1 MKYPLICSALITV
14 ILVFCQR
21 PLNAQ
26 GIKDLPGKWYTNNII
41 RMAESDTVSKAT
53 LELLLGRNSFNQF
66 SANHRYITFQNNS
79 YSYGTWELNGNK
91 LHLLNDQNGGVFSY
105 EVNRVSKDELLLS
118 ISGKLISFVK
128 AKDSLAADKKPEPD
142 TTPRVKANKS
152 QVAKKWYFSKIIEL
166 PENRSATA
174 DKIFKNSWY
183 DLRNDGTCTRKFSKP
198 VEGTWELTDGG
209 KRLLIIDN
217 TGIGQVWDIAGISGN
232 ELILQLPN
240 GKVQRVYST
249 EPAP

>member
-1 MKYPLICSALITV
+1 MRYPLICSALITV
-14 ILVFCQR
+14 ILVFFQR

-41 RMAESDTVSKAT
+41 RMAGSDTVSKAT

-66 SANHRYITFQNNS
+66 SANHRYIAFQNNS

-128 AKDSLAADKKPEPD
+128 AKDSLIADKKPEPD

-152 QVAKKWYFSKIIEL
+152 QVAKKWYFSKIIEV

-174 DKIFKNSWY
+174 NNIFKNSWY

-217 TGIGQVWDIAGISGN
+217 TGIGQVWNIAGISGN

-240 GKVQRVYST
+240 GKVQRIYST
-249 EPAP
+249 EPTP